1 MGVSSKITYTDLLV
15 MGYTE
20 EDKRFEL
27 LDGDVYM
34 VPAPNFGHQKTLVN
48 LLMLLQPIARRLGG
62 QLLPAPFD
70 VVLAEED
77 YVQPDLVYVRPRRK
91 VLTWMNLRGVPDLV
105 IEILS
110 PRHHERD
117 LKIKRRRYEKHRVP
131 EVWYVDPKAR
141 EVEVLQLREKKYRSV
156 GKFKG
161 KDRISSRVLGRLP
174 FATEKIFVGVGE
186 YDGIAGEQN

>member
-1 MGVSSKITYTDLLV
+1 MGVSAKITYSDLLV

-34 VPAPNFGHQKTLVN
+34 VPAPNYNHQITLQN
-48 LLMLLQPIARRLGG
+48 LLILLHGVVRRLEGT
-62 QLLPAPFD
+62 LLAAPFD

-77 YVQPDLVYVRPRRK
+77 YVQPDLVYVRPGRK
-91 VLTWMNLRGVPDLV
+91 VLTWMNLRGIPDLV

-131 EVWYVDPKAR
+131 EVWYADPQAR
-141 EVEVLQLREKKYRSV
+141 HVRVLKLHGKGYREA
-156 GKFKG
+156 GLFGG
-161 KDRISSRVLGRLP
+161 KDRILSPVLGKLP
-174 FATEKIFVGVGE
+174 FATERIFAGVGRFDE
-186 YDGIAGEQN
+186 TTRGE